1 MYNGTPKYVII
12 LGLEKPSTTS
22 IWNEVFPVTVVS
34 KQAVLIRFHP
44 EQKLPALMLANLP
57 HSHPNDIVVHH
68 LVTLFD
74 GAFHPSHMIVH
85 STSWR
90 YEQECDR
97 LLLTYVAVLPQGLQG

>member
-44 EQKLPALMLANLP
+44 EQKLPALMLARICR
-57 HSHPNDIVVHH
+57 IV
-68 LVTLFD
+68 T
-74 GAFHPSHMIVH
+74 PT
-85 STSWR
+85 TSW
-90 YEQECDR
+90 CITWSPS
-97 LLLTYVAVLPQGLQG
+97 LTARFTQVT